1 MSPIEDA
8 TCQAINAVYEDT
20 EKFAI
25 LNLGEEHRHIS
36 AGDMVCTFKHVRH
49 KGRSE
54 GERVTEIQTDVQ
66 SGSSEEDEKIQELWQ
81 HLKLNQNTFLMGRPD
96 FQERLWRVLS
106 KFNEVFARK
115 TQIIGKTSLI
125 QFEVELEK
133 NAKPLWVY

>member
-20 EKFAI
+20 EKVAI

-66 SGSSEEDEKIQELWQ
+66 SGSPEEDEKIQELWQ

-96 FQERLWRVLS
+96 IHYSSGGLATGIKLLINLILS
-106 KFNEVFARK
+106 
-115 TQIIGKTSLI
+115 
-125 QFEVELEK
+125 
-133 NAKPLWVY
+133 